1 MKQPKFIIFN
11 DAHLKKENEEAVLLS
26 VRHMVSYAVEHGI
39 KSIVFAGDLF
49 HFRKAQEESLFQ
61 TCNSIFDEIS
71 KAGIHLYFFAGNH
84 DRTSYTSFNSFLDI
98 YRFHPNT
105 TFAREI
111 TKLEIE
117 GISVTLLPFF
127 DDSMLV
133 PMLEE
138 AEGTDLLISHF
149 ELKGSNHLGH
159 ISEKETITPKMLRK
173 WTKTYLGHYHNTQEV
188 TPNIIHLPS
197 LRQNDHGENNL
208 KGFSVIFDD
217 LSYEII
223 KGVFKEFVTLKLD
236 IEDLDTEAIKSLIV
250 EHENSPNTV
259 RFEISG
265 SDEKLKALD
274 VRLFDNTGIDLKKKY
289 DKEYDYDDP
298 EEKDAPKVVQQF
310 NKESIE
316 EEFKNFCEKKGYDYD
331 FGKTL
336 LDEFLTKKRIK

>member
-1 MKQPKFIIFN
+1 MKEPKFIIFN
-11 DAHLKKENEEAVLLS
+11 DAHLKKENQDPVLLS
-26 VRHMVSYAVEHGI
+26 VLHMVKYAVTHSI

-49 HFRKAQEESLFQ
+49 HFRKAQEESLFT
-61 TCNSIFDEIS
+61 TCTAIFEAIRE
-71 KAGIHLYFFAGNH
+71 AGIHLYFFAGNH
-84 DRTSYTSFNSFLDI
+84 DKTSYTSYTSFLDH
-98 YRFHPNT
+98 YRYHPNT
-105 TFAREI
+105 TFTDRLL
-111 TKLEIE
+111 TLEIE

-208 KGFSVIFDD
+208 KGFSVIYDD

-236 IEDLDTEAIKSLIV
+236 IEDLDTETIKSLII

-298 EEKDAPKVVQQF
+298 EVKDAPKVVHQF

-316 EEFKNFCEKKGYDYD
+316 EEFRNFCEKKGYNYE
-331 FGKTL
+331 FGKVL